1 MRFVVMVKTTSQVEA
16 GQGGKVP
23 DKEMFEEM
31 GRFNMELA
39 KAGMLLAMDG
49 LKPTSNGARI
59 RFGEGKKRTVT
70 DGPFTESK
78 ELVAGF
84 WIIQAKSKE
93 EAIAWMSRVPFEDGE
108 IEIREIWE
116 RSDFPDVINPERR
129 AELEA
134 LMDRAN
140 AERKSA

>member
-1 MRFVVMVKTTSQVEA
+1 MVKTTSEA
-16 GQGGKVP
+16 ESDQGGKVP
-23 DKEMFEEM
+23 DKEAFEDM

-49 LKPTSNGARI
+49 LQATSKGARI
-59 RFGEGKKRTVT
+59 QFGDGKKTVT

-93 EAIAWMSRVPFEDGE
+93 EAVAWMSRVPFDDGE
-108 IEIREIWE
+108 IEIRPIFE

-129 AELEA
+129 AQVEA

-140 AERKSA
+140 AELRSA

>member
-1 MRFVVMVKTTSQVEA
+1 MRFIVMVKTTSQVEG

-23 DKEMFEEM
+23 DKAAFEEM

-39 KAGMLLAMDG
+39 RAGMLLAMDG
-49 LKPTSNGARI
+49 LKPTSKGARI
-59 RFGEGKKRTVT
+59 LFGDGKKTVT

-84 WIIQAKSKE
+84 WIIQAKSME
-93 EAIAWMSRVPFEDGE
+93 EAMAWMSRVPFEDGE
-108 IEIREIWE
+108 IEIREVWE

-129 AELEA
+129 VELEA
-134 LMDRAN
+134 LMERAN
-140 AERKSA
+140 AERKPA

>member
-1 MRFVVMVKTTSQVEA
+1 MRFIVMVKTTSQSEA

-23 DKEMFEEM
+23 DKEVFEAM

-59 RFGEGKKRTVT
+59 RFGEGTKTVT

-93 EAIAWMSRVPFEDGE
+93 EAMAWMSRVPFEDGE
-108 IEIREIWE
+108 IEIREVWE

>member
-1 MRFVVMVKTTSQVEA
+1 MRFLVMVKTTPEIEA
-16 GQGGKVP
+16 AAGGKLP
-23 DKEMFEEM
+23 PKEAFEQM

-49 LKPTSNGARI
+49 LQATSKGARI
-59 RFGEGKKRTVT
+59 QFGDGKKTVT

-93 EAIAWMSRVPFEDGE
+93 DAIAWMSRVPFEGGE
-108 IEIREIWE
+108 IEIRPIFE

-129 AELEA
+129 AEVEA

-140 AERKSA
+140 AELRSA